1 MKIAT
6 PTQMSQLE
14 QMAYQEGHQEAV
26 FMEEAG
32 SGVGLIVHEFT
43 ERFGLEHQ
51 VILLCG
57 KGNNAGD
64 TYVAGAHLQLLDYHV
79 HAYQLF
85 PLSECSPLCQQNAQ
99 RFSQEGGLITAVNDG
114 DEIPFPEDGVIL
126 DGIFGTGFKGD
137 VAEPIKSFIASA
149 NNSGL
154 PIIAVDIPSGLNG
167 ETGEATGEVI
177 EASQTAFLGLPKLG
191 FFIREGWNKVGKLK
205 HVDFGLPRDLIEEF
219 STTIE
224 MLSID
229 FLLPFLPKII
239 RNRSKYDAGYVV
251 ALSGSPGMTGAA
263 NLSSMAALRSGAGFV
278 RLMYPEGMQAELASS
293 PWEVVKTAYDPDN
306 EESVLFHLNH
316 ASSAFIGPGI
326 GRLPKTRALLREV
339 LSKIKTPC
347 VIDADALTIIAED
360 RLVIPEGAILTPHHG
375 ELHRLLSL
383 ETKQPL
389 DLAFLRRCQEYADDK
404 DITLVVK
411 GGPTFILKKG
421 EPIYVNPVGDPG
433 LATAGS
439 GDVLTG
445 LIAGLLAQ
453 KVPPHSA
460 ACLGVY
466 LHGLAGEAAAEEQTS
481 YCMTSSDLLN
491 FFPEAFTFSM
501 FNLP

>member
-1 MKIAT
+1 
-6 PTQMSQLE
+6 MSHLE
-14 QMAYQEGHQEAV
+14 QQAYQEGHQEAV

-64 TYVAGAHLQLLDYHV
+64 AYVAGVHLQLLDYHV

-99 RFSQEGGLITAVNDG
+99 RFAQDGGLITEVRYG
-114 DEIPFPEDGVIL
+114 EEIPFPEDGVIL
-126 DGIFGTGFKGD
+126 DGIFGTGFRGPIE
-137 VAEPIKSFIASA
+137 EPIKSFIASA

-154 PIIAVDIPSGLNG
+154 PIIAIDIPSGLNG

-191 FFIREGWNKVGKLK
+191 FFIRDGWNKVGKLK
-205 HVDFGLPRDLIEEF
+205 HVDFGLPRELIEEF
-219 STTIE
+219 SSDVE
-224 MLSID
+224 MLSLD
-229 FLLPFLPKII
+229 FLLPFLPKMI
-239 RNRSKYDAGYVV
+239 RNRNKYEAGYVV
-251 ALSGSPGMTGAA
+251 ALSGSPGMPGAA
-263 NLSSMAALRSGAGFV
+263 NLSSMAALRSGAGIV
-278 RLMYPEGMQAELASS
+278 RLLFPEGMQAELTSS
-293 PWEVVKTAYDPDN
+293 PWELIKTAYNPEN
-306 EESVLFHLNH
+306 EESVLSYLNS

-326 GRLPKTRALLREV
+326 GRLPKTRALLKEV
-339 LSKIKTPC
+339 LTKIRVPC

-360 RLVIPEGAILTPHHG
+360 QLAIPEEAILTPHLG

-389 DLAFLRRCQEYADDK
+389 DLTFLKLCQEYVDNRN
-404 DITLVVK
+404 ITLVVK
-411 GGPTFILKKG
+411 GGPTFILKRG

-453 KVPPHSA
+453 KVSPHGA

-481 YCMTSSDLLN
+481 YCLTSSDLLDY
-491 FFPEAFTFSM
+491 FPEAFTFSM
-501 FNLP
+501 FNLT